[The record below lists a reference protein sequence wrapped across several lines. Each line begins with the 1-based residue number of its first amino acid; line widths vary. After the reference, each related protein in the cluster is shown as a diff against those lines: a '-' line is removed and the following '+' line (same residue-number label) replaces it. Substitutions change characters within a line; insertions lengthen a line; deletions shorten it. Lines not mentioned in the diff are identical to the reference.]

1 MVGGLVTRGAL
12 WTVLLSI
19 AVAAS
24 GAACAARPLARVPGA
39 AAPRAIA
46 PGAPAPFSYHF
57 DRNALA
63 ASVRTAGGELLA
75 LTDTGDLLLFDDQT
89 LALRGERVPRVPVVC
104 LGPAGAAGVTV
115 GLEDGRVVVV
125 ELPSLGMKPAGAVD
139 GTPAWIGR
147 APSGALLVAHG
158 LVPEKPLGWRAAG
171 VQSLLLEEL
180 GTGRTLRL
188 PFVGQAFLAG
198 RDGRLW
204 IGADSGE
211 WCGRLAVVDL
221 KSWSVRELDIGGARG
236 AHPQGVYGFT
246 ETPDGHV
253 WAYGGTVHMG
263 ARGSFIMAV
272 DQEPPARLLE
282 LGFAR
287 AARPDRP
294 SLPIT
299 HVVPVG
305 DGRMLVFAYDQL
317 FETDAQLASWR
328 RLPKLAARYRS
339 GRPDA
344 IGNGPA
350 VKSVHLL
357 GASPRRLA
365 IATARDGWVELR
377 DEAFTAHALAGQLGN
392 VEVTRFD
399 DWAGRIVAR
408 GDSPDE
414 GAWVLAPQGDGWRPI
429 EASPPVALPES
440 ARNGW
445 TPGARFLPRPDGK
458 LLAAFRD
465 EPGHW
470 RTGKPALLVTALCS
484 DGRCDVL
491 GNEQSL
497 LHPKDMF
504 MAPDGG
510 AWGLDE
516 FGLWRLGDGRWVLAA
531 PRGGEGQRSPLPEL
545 DGVAAV
551 VPTSQPPWILH
562 AQTALA
568 LLSPGTKDAP
578 PRLTVPPGQPPADP
592 LRRWLDVT
600 SCGGRVAVARGGG
613 VCALDVAT
621 GACAPIPL
629 DASVAVDHVG
639 CDREGRLWLG
649 GRGLWVVDGGA
660 VTPVHELDALVG
672 AREIRALGR
681 DTGAGLPVAIER
693 RGVAVLFPPAPGRGL
708 ARHGAGDE
716 GDRAST
722 PPARQAVFVLYRP
735 GRDRE
740 LVTLLDEALVAA
752 KAGRF
757 AGFVEHPT
765 LGPRLVFYGPSAG
778 KMVGIMRG
786 ALDQRGR
793 KATLFRR
800 DGAVGAPE
808 ERIEVP
814 GEKRR

>member
-1 MVGGLVTRGAL
+1 MVGGLVTRAAL
-12 WTVLLSI
+12 RTVTLSL
-19 AVAAS
+19 AVAAL
-24 GAACAARPLARVPGA
+24 GTACATRPVARFPG
-39 AAPRAIA
+39 AAPRAAA
-46 PGAPAPFSYHF
+46 PGGPAPFAYHF

-63 ASVRTAGGELLA
+63 ASILTAGGDLLA
-75 LTDTGDLLLFDDQT
+75 LTDTGNLLLFDGQT
-89 LALRGERVPRVPVVC
+89 LALRGERVPRVPVAC
-104 LGPAGAAGVTV
+104 LGPAGDTGVTV
-115 GLEDGRVVVV
+115 GLEDGRIVEV
-125 ELPSLGMKPAGAVD
+125 ELPSLAMKRAGAVD
-139 GTPAWIGR
+139 GTPVWLGR
-147 APSGALLVAHG
+147 TPSGARLVAHG
-158 LVPEKPLGWRAAG
+158 LVPEKPLGWRAGG

-204 IGADSGE
+204 IGSDIGE
-211 WCGRLAVVDL
+211 WGGRLAVVDL
-221 KSWSVRELDIGGARG
+221 KSWSVRELDTGGGRGART
-236 AHPQGVYGFT
+236 QGVYGFT
-246 ETPDGHV
+246 ETPDGHI
-253 WAYGGTVHMG
+253 WAYGGTMHMG

-272 DQEPPARLLE
+272 DAEPPARLLE
-282 LGFAR
+282 LGFGRTAG
-287 AARPDRP
+287 PDRP
-294 SLPIT
+294 GMPIT

-305 DGRMLVFAYDQL
+305 EGRMLVFAYDQV

-328 RLPKLAARYRS
+328 RLPKLMARYRS

-344 IGNGPA
+344 IGNYPA
-350 VKSVHLL
+350 VKSIHLL
-357 GASPRRLA
+357 GGAPRRLA
-365 IATARDGWVELR
+365 IATARDGWLELR
-377 DEAFTAHALAGQLGN
+377 DGTFVAHAMAGQLGIAD
-392 VEVTRFD
+392 VTRFD

-408 GDSPDE
+408 GDTLEE
-414 GAWVLAPQGDGWRPI
+414 GAWVLGKEGDGWRPI

-470 RTGKPALLVTALCS
+470 RTGKPALLVTALCG

-504 MAPDGG
+504 IAPDGG
-510 AWGLDE
+510 AWALDE
-516 FGLWRLGDGRWVLAA
+516 LGLWRLGDGRWVLAV
-531 PRGGEGQRSPLPEL
+531 PRGAEGQRSPLPEL

-568 LLSPGTKDAP
+568 LLSPGAEGAS
-578 PRLTVPPGQPPADP
+578 PRLTVLPGQPPADP

-600 SCGGRVAVARGGG
+600 ACGGRVQVARGGG
-613 VCALDVAT
+613 VCTLDVAT

-629 DASVAVDHVG
+629 DPSMAVDHVG
-639 CDREGRLWLG
+639 CDRAGRLWLG
-649 GRGLWVVDGGA
+649 GRGLWLVDGGA
-660 VTPVHELDALVG
+660 ITPVHELDALTG
-672 AREIRALGR
+672 GREIRALGR
-681 DTGAGLPVAIER
+681 DSGAGLPVAIEA
-693 RGVAVLFPPAPGRGL
+693 RGVAVLSSTASGPGV
-708 ARHGAGDE
+708 ARADSDE
-716 GDRAST
+716 GDRASP
-722 PPARQAVFVLYRP
+722 PPARQAVFLLYRP

-757 AGFVEHPT
+757 AGFVEHPA
-765 LGPRLVFYGPSAG
+765 LGPRLVFYGPDAG
-778 KMVGIMRG
+778 KMVEIMRG

-800 DGAVGAPE
+800 AGEAGTAE
-808 ERIEVP
+808 ERIEIGP
-814 GEKRR
+814 GEKRGR